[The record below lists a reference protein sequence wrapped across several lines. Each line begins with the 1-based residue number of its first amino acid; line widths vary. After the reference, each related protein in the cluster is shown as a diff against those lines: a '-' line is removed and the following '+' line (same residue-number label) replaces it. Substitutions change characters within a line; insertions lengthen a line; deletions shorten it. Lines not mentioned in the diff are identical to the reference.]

1 MTVRT
6 NNALTDLALT
16 DLSLTDGVVT
26 MRPWQTD
33 DAEAIFAAIQ
43 ESRAELQ
50 QWLPDAGSVTCVDE
64 VRSYI
69 EMTIGWRETGV
80 AYDFVITDAQTDR
93 ILGGCGLTQI
103 NRNHHFANLYY
114 WLRSSSTGQG
124 MARRAIRLAARFGMQ
139 SIGLARVEIVVQPE
153 NTASLHAAAGAGAV
167 REALLRNRLT
177 VHDVPSDAVM
187 FSLIPADFA

>member
-1 MTVRT
+1 MTVR
-6 NNALTDLALT
+6 NDNVLT

-26 MRPWQTD
+26 IRPWQTA
-33 DAEAIFAAIQ
+33 DAEAVFAAIQ
-43 ESRAELQ
+43 ESRADLQ
-50 QWLPDAGSVTCVDE
+50 QWLPDAAGVTRVDE

-69 EMTIGWRETGV
+69 EMTLGWRETGV
-80 AYDFVITDAQTDR
+80 AYDFVITDAQTGR
-93 ILGGCGLTQI
+93 VLGGCGLTQI
-103 NRNHHFANLYY
+103 NRNHRFANLYY
-114 WLRSSSTGQG
+114 WVRSGSTRQG

-177 VHDVPSDAVM
+177 VHDVPSDAAM